1 MARGNTANAY
11 QRLAKAEESRDAW
24 QGKANA
30 LETALA
36 STKAETEALAKDKDN
51 LQQELATLTT
61 RHSRAE
67 VLIRELQTERD
78 ELAASLALARA
89 PQDHVEAATP
99 PTPAGVR
106 AEGTVNL
113 VFVLRLLS
121 SQHAA
126 HGLIGLSEYHLFVSG
141 RLTYTVSVV

>member
-99 PTPAGVR
+99 AGVR